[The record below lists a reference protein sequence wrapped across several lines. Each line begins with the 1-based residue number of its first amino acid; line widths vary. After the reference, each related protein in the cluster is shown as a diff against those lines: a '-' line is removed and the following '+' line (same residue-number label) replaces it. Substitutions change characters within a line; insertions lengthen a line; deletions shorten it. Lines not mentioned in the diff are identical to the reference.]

1 MRNIVRIAAVMLAL
15 SAVPALADGDAVK
28 GELLFKRCS
37 ACHAIGEGAKN
48 KIGPQLNGVIGRTAG
63 TATDY
68 NYSNAMKDAGVSGQV
83 WTVEEL
89 RDFLSAPRKK
99 IPGNKM
105 AVAGITKPDDLE
117 NLIAYLQ
124 MFPGGN

>member
-1 MRNIVRIAAVMLAL
+1 MRNIARIAAAMLAL
-15 SAVPALADGDAVK
+15 NAAPALADGDAAK
-28 GELLFKRCS
+28 GEALFKRCS

-48 KIGPQLNGVIGRTAG
+48 KVGPQLNGVVGRTAG
-63 TATDY
+63 TAADY
-68 NYSNAMKDAGVSGQV
+68 NYSNAMKDAGASGQT

-89 RDFLSAPRKK
+89 REFLAAPRKK

-105 AVAGITKPDDLE
+105 AAAGITKPEDLE

-124 MFPGGN
+124 TFQAAD

>member
-1 MRNIVRIAAVMLAL
+1 MRNIVRIAAAMLVL
-15 SAVPALADGDAVK
+15 NAVPALADGDAAK
-28 GELLFKRCS
+28 GEALFKRCS

-48 KIGPQLNGVIGRTAG
+48 KIGPQLNGVVGRTAG

-68 NYSNAMKDAGVSGQV
+68 NYSNAMKEAGAAGQI
-83 WTVEEL
+83 WTIEEL

-117 NLIAYLQ
+117 NLVAYLQ
-124 MFPGGN
+124 MFSGGN